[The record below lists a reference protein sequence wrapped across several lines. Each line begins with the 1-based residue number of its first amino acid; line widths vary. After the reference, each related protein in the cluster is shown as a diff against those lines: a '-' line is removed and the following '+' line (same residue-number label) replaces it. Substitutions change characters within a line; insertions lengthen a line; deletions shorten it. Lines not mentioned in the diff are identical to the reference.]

1 MLWSALR
8 GVLSLALV
16 TSSVAQKEGQPSK
29 DKTAGKSSSVD
40 FTTGFFQTPSKLVVS
55 PSAAEEIKCQKFDGW
70 IGSQKKPC
78 LSADTPS
85 KECYPFILALFMT
98 HTALLTQYES
108 LYDCGMIAN
117 KSAFALMNFVH
128 GVPMNHFS
136 TIGTDYVFAYVI
148 VISLRNRS
156 TIT

>member
-1 MLWSALR
+1 MWVSKFFTTKCVFLFLRMLWSALR

-40 FTTGFFQTPSKLVVS
+40 FQTGFFQTPSKLVVS

-85 KECYPFILALFMT
+85 KECYPFIL
-98 HTALLTQYES
+98 S
-108 LYDCGMIAN
+108 
-117 KSAFALMNFVH
+117 
-128 GVPMNHFS
+128 HFDS
-136 TIGTDYVFAYVI
+136 
-148 VISLRNRS
+148 
-156 TIT
+156 

>member
-16 TSSVAQKEGQPSK
+16 TSSVAQKKEGQPTSK
-29 DKTAGKSSSVD
+29 DKTAGKSSSQVD

-85 KECYPFILALFMT
+85 KESYLFNMTHFMT
-98 HTALLTQYES
+98 
-108 LYDCGMIAN
+108 
-117 KSAFALMNFVH
+117 
-128 GVPMNHFS
+128 
-136 TIGTDYVFAYVI
+136 
-148 VISLRNRS
+148 
-156 TIT
+156 

>member
-1 MLWSALR
+1 MLRMLWSTVR

-16 TSSVAQKEGQPSK
+16 TSTVAQKEGQPSK
-29 DKTAGKSSSVD
+29 DKTAGKSVD

-85 KECYPFILALFMT
+85 KERYQSYLF
-98 HTALLTQYES
+98 S
-108 LYDCGMIAN
+108 
-117 KSAFALMNFVH
+117 
-128 GVPMNHFS
+128 S
-136 TIGTDYVFAYVI
+136 T
-148 VISLRNRS
+148 
-156 TIT
+156 

>member
-16 TSSVAQKEGQPSK
+16 TSSVAQKEGQPTSK
-29 DKTAGKSSSVD
+29 DKTAGKSSSQVD

-55 PSAAEEIKCQKFDGW
+55 PSAAEDTKCQKFDGW

-85 KECYPFILALFMT
+85 KERYLFNMTHFMT
-98 HTALLTQYES
+98 
-108 LYDCGMIAN
+108 
-117 KSAFALMNFVH
+117 
-128 GVPMNHFS
+128 
-136 TIGTDYVFAYVI
+136 
-148 VISLRNRS
+148 
-156 TIT
+156 

>member
-16 TSSVAQKEGQPSK
+16 TSTVAQKEGQPSK
-29 DKTAGKSSSVD
+29 NKDKTAEKTVD

-85 KECYPFILALFMT
+85 KESYQPIFMDHDSCSMT
-98 HTALLTQYES
+98 HT
-108 LYDCGMIAN
+108 
-117 KSAFALMNFVH
+117 V
-128 GVPMNHFS
+128 
-136 TIGTDYVFAYVI
+136 
-148 VISLRNRS
+148 
-156 TIT
+156 

>member
-85 KECYPFILALFMT
+85 KECYPFIMTLFYDSYSMS
-98 HTALLTQYES
+98 HTALLIQYES
-108 LYDCGMIAN
+108 LYDCGN
-117 KSAFALMNFVH
+117 GSK
-128 GVPMNHFS
+128 
-136 TIGTDYVFAYVI
+136 
-148 VISLRNRS
+148 
-156 TIT
+156 

>member
-40 FTTGFFQTPSKLVVS
+40 FQTGFFQTPSKLVVS

-85 KECYPFILALFMT
+85 KECYPFIMTLFMT
-98 HTALLTQYES
+98 HNVLIIQYES
-108 LYDCGMIAN
+108 LYDCGN
-117 KSAFALMNFVH
+117 DSK
-128 GVPMNHFS
+128 
-136 TIGTDYVFAYVI
+136 
-148 VISLRNRS
+148 
-156 TIT
+156 